1 MATNLHN
8 RSDKSKQLVLFPE
21 RIDRDIAPDA
31 PVRVIDSVIDRLN
44 LDCLSKVYKSRG
56 RRAYNAR
63 VMLKVIIYAYMNNV
77 YSCRKIEEL
86 LKRDIHFIWLTGYEQ
101 PDFITINRFRN
112 RVKDEINKIFTQLVL
127 VLAARGLVSLDVEYI
142 DGTKVESKAN
152 KYTFVWRKTVEKNR
166 AKLLGK
172 IRALLEQVDDVAAR
186 EKEVTGG
193 ETEITPEVLTGIV
206 EELKKVLEASPVAT
220 SKEEKAEHRQQLEQI
235 KQLEQQRDKLSEYD
249 DKLEQMGDRNSMS
262 KTDTDAT
269 FMRMKED
276 AMNNGQTKPGYN
288 LQLATENQFITDF
301 ALMPNPGDTLTL
313 IPFLGSFF
321 DRYGRMP
328 SVAVADA
335 GYGSEENYHFM
346 EQAGIEAYVKY
357 NRFHLEQRPRFKP
370 DPFRAENFYY
380 NQEGDYC
387 VCPMGQHMT
396 RVNSTFQTTAGGYV
410 SEIVKYRAQRCT
422 GCPLRC
428 RCYQAKAERRTIEIN
443 HCLNRYKEKARQRL
457 CSEQGKFHRGRR
469 CIEPEAVFG
478 QMKADMAYRR
488 FRHFGKDKVTMDFAF
503 FAIAF
508 NLKKL
513 CARITKN
520 TQNGGKG
527 GFTSSQNIILIIL
540 SPITSAI
547 HNNTSPAKKLVA

>member
-1 MATNLHN
+1 MATNLHT
-8 RSDKSKQLVLFPE
+8 RPDKSKQLVLFPD

-63 VMLKVIIYAYMNNV
+63 MMLKVIIYAYMNNV
-77 YSCRKIEEL
+77 YSCRRIEEL
-86 LKRDIHFIWLTGYEQ
+86 LKRDIHFIWLAGYEQ

-112 RVKDEINKIFTQLVL
+112 RVKEEINNIFTQLVL
-127 VLAARGLVSLDVEYI
+127 ILAAHGLVSLDVEYI

-186 EKEVTGG
+186 EAEVPGG
-193 ETEITPEVLTGIV
+193 ETEITPTALTGIV
-206 EELKKVLEASPVAT
+206 EELKKALESSPT
-220 SKEEKAEHRQQLEQI
+220 PTTKEEKAEHRQQLGQI
-235 KQLEQQRDKLSEYD
+235 KQLEEQCDKLAEYD
-249 DKLEQMGDRNSMS
+249 GRLEQMGERNSMS

-313 IPFLGSFF
+313 IPFLGSFLN
-321 DRYGRMP
+321 RYGRMP
-328 SVAVADA
+328 SIAVADS

-357 NRFHLEQRPRFKP
+357 NRFHIEQRPRFAP

-380 NQEGDYC
+380 NRKDDYY

-396 RVNSTFQTTAGGYV
+396 RVDSTFQTTAGGYV
-410 SEIVKYRAQRCT
+410 SETVRYRALRCT

-428 RCYQAKAERRTIEIN
+428 RCYNAKAERRTIEVN
-443 HCLNRYKEKARQRL
+443 HRLNRYKEKARRRL
-457 CSEQGKFHRGRR
+457 TSEQGIFHRGRR

-508 NLKKL
+508 NLKKM

-520 TQNGGKG
+520 TQNSGKG
-527 GFTSSQNIILIIL
+527 GFTTSQSLIFVILLPIMSVIL
-540 SPITSAI
+540 DHTRPE
-547 HNNTSPAKKLVA
+547 KKLVA